1 MDPGIALQAVV
12 SGLAQGAVYG
22 LVGLGFTLVHRL
34 TRVLSFAHGDLV
46 VGAVFIGLLLTVGT
60 TPVVATPSV
69 PLAAAQV
76 LLVLAAGAVLS
87 VGLYLVAVRP
97 FGRAEGAGA
106 DGGIGAAGWVAGT
119 LAVGLLLRESLG
131 VVLTREAYAVA
142 DPLRLDRLGG
152 GDGVL
157 RLAGGGTVPV
167 RLLGVLLLGTFIGVA
182 VERLVVSSRTG
193 TAIRAVADDRETAEL
208 MGIPTERVVLLAFA
222 LAGTLAGAAGV
233 LSAPGGRLTLAG
245 GVVLG
250 LKGTTAALLGRLG
263 SLQGAMVG
271 GLVLGVGEALAVAS
285 DALGP
290 AYADVLALTVLVVL
304 LAVRPEGL
312 RAPTR
317 PAAE

>member
-46 VGAVFIGLLLTVGT
+46 VGAVFVGLLLTVGT

-69 PLAAAQV
+69 PTAVAQV
-76 LLVLAAGAVLS
+76 VLALGAGAVLS
-87 VGLYLVAVRP
+87 VALYLVAVRP
-97 FGRAEGAGA
+97 VLRRDGVGSDGGAGVL
-106 DGGIGAAGWVAGT
+106 GWVGGT
-119 LAVGLLLRESLG
+119 LAAGLLLRESLG
-131 VVLTREAYAVA
+131 TVLTREAYAVA
-142 DPLRLDRLGG
+142 DPLRLDRLDG

-157 RLAGGGTVPV
+157 RLPGGGSVPV
-167 RLLGVLLLGTFIGVA
+167 RLLGVLVIGLAIGMA

-222 LAGTLAGAAGV
+222 VAGLLAGAAGV
-233 LSAPGGRLTLAG
+233 LTAPGGRLTLAG

-250 LKGTTAALLGRLG
+250 LKGTAAALLGRLG
-263 SLQGAMVG
+263 SMRGAVVG
-271 GLVLGVGEALAVAS
+271 GLVLGVVEALAVAS
-285 DALGP
+285 DVFGP
-290 AYADVLALTVLVVL
+290 AYADVLALAVLVGVL
-304 LAVRPEGL
+304 ALRPEGL
-312 RAPTR
+312 RAP
-317 PAAE
+317 PAVSAT